1 MNYYFCDNIKVY
13 NLDFL
18 ILIANMYR
26 GLWGHK
32 MQLTLKQQE
41 KAAKEFAKK
50 WENIGDEKQD
60 TQRFWMELLQ
70 NVYGIN
76 NPADFICFEQRVQLG
91 HTSYIDAMI
100 PATHTMIEQKSL
112 GKDLNAPIRQSDGTL
127 LTPAEQA
134 KRYAAALPYSER
146 PRWIV
151 SCNFKE
157 FHVLDMERPND
168 SAEIIEL
175 HKLGTEFYRLNFLVD
190 VKSSHIEREMEIS
203 KGAGEL
209 VARLYDSLLAQYKIN
224 PLLTEE
230 DILHNINKLC
240 VRLVFCLY
248 AEDSG
253 LFGKKSLF
261 HDYLQDFQPHQVRN
275 ALMDLFRILDTE
287 EAHRSPYESETLL
300 EFPYVNGSL
309 FSDPIEIPQ
318 FSEGAVNLILE
329 DACNFDWSE
338 ISPTIFGAIF
348 ESTLNPEKRRQGGM
362 HYTSIENIHKL
373 IDPLFLDE
381 FRNDFKEAMSR
392 KDGKKK
398 IQLLKALQ
406 DKMASKT
413 FLDPAAGSGNF
424 LTEAYLSL
432 RRLENDILRE
442 TITDSSGTGILG
454 FDEEEFSPIKVSI
467 QQFYGIEINDFAVA
481 VAKTAIWI
489 AEAQMF
495 KETESIIHKEMD
507 FLPLHNNANIH
518 EGNSL
523 NMDWEEIIKSNTL
536 SYIMGN
542 PPFVG
547 AKKMNKQQKSEVLAL
562 FNKNSSAKSLDYV
575 AAWYKKAVE
584 YMKGTKIHAA
594 FVSTNSITQG
604 EQVPILW
611 EGLIKE
617 GIVINFAYKSFLW
630 DSEANL
636 KAHVHCIIIG
646 FSYEELKN
654 KLLYSDQSC
663 KPCYHIN
670 AYLAELPDIFVKRRT
685 RPLCNVPELTLGNKT
700 YDDGNLI
707 LSEEEKDEV
716 ITKEP
721 IIKSWIRP
729 FLGAY
734 EFINRKL
741 RYVIWLKDISPV
753 EINKS
758 KIVKE
763 RINNVYNFRKKSSD
777 AGTRKGAEYPS
788 LLLNITQKDIDYSNF
803 IFVPRVSSERRRYI
817 PMGFLPSTVMISDAG
832 YFMPYADLYTF
843 GVLNSNV
850 HMAWMR
856 TVAGRLEMRYRYS
869 NFIVYNN
876 FPWPKLNEKL
886 NKKIEQ
892 TAQAILDARELYPDC
907 SLADLYD
914 AVLMPKELREAHRAN
929 DRAVMKA
936 YGFDISMTEEDCVT
950 ELLKLYSDLC
960 NNN

>member
-1 MNYYFCDNIKVY
+1 
-13 NLDFL
+13 
-18 ILIANMYR
+18 
-26 GLWGHK
+26 

-50 WENIGDEKQD
+50 WEDIGDEKQD

-76 NPADFICFEQRVQLG
+76 NPADIICFEQRVQLG

-175 HKLGTEFYRLNFLVD
+175 HKLGAEFYRLNFLVD

-203 KGAGEL
+203 KGAGDL
-209 VARLYDSLLAQYKIN
+209 VARLYESLLEQYKIN
-224 PLLTEE
+224 PSLTEE
-230 DILHNINKLC
+230 LILHNINKLC

-261 HDYLQDFQPHQVRN
+261 HDYLQDFQPHQIRN

-287 EAHRSPYESETLL
+287 EANRNPYESETLL

-309 FSDPIEIPQ
+309 FSDPVEIPQ
-318 FSEGAVNLILE
+318 FSENAVNLILH

-348 ESTLNPEKRRQGGM
+348 ESTLNPDTRRHGGM

-413 FLDPAAGSGNF
+413 FFDPAAGSGNF
-424 LTEAYLSL
+424 LTESYLSL

-454 FDEEEFSPIKVSI
+454 FDEEEFNPIKISI

-495 KETESIIHKEMD
+495 KETEAIIHKEMD

-523 NMDWEEIIKSNTL
+523 KMDWAEIVNSNTL

-547 AKKMNKQQKSEVLAL
+547 AKMMNKQQKLEMLSL
-562 FNKNSSAKSLDYV
+562 FNKKTSAKSLDYV
-575 AAWYKKAVE
+575 AAWYKKAAE
-584 YMKGTKIHAA
+584 YMKGTKIHSA

-611 EGLIKE
+611 ESLMEEGLI
-617 GIVINFAYKSFLW
+617 INFAYKSFIW

-636 KAHVHCIIIG
+636 KAHVHCVIIG
-646 FSYEELKN
+646 FSYEDIKN
-654 KLLYSDQSC
+654 KLIYSDQSC
-663 KPCYHIN
+663 KICSHIN
-670 AYLAELPDIFVKRRT
+670 AYLAEAPDVFVKRRSK
-685 RPLCNVPELTLGNKT
+685 PLANIPTLILGNMT
-700 YDDGNLI
+700 YEDGNLI
-707 LSEEEKDEV
+707 LTEEEKNEL
-716 ITKEP
+716 IRENP
-721 IIKSWIRP
+721 IVERWIRP
-729 FLGAY
+729 FLGSY
-734 EFINRKL
+734 EFINRKN
-741 RYVIWLKDISPV
+741 RYVLWLQNISPA
-753 EINKS
+753 EINKVKS
-758 KIVKE
+758 VKE
-763 RINNVYNFRKKSSD
+763 RVAKVYDFRRSSKRVS
-777 AGTRKGAEYPS
+777 TQQGASYPS
-788 LLLNITQKDIDYSNF
+788 LLLNITQRNIDYNNF
-803 IFVPRVSSERRRYI
+803 IFIPRVSSERRRYI

-856 TVAGRLEMRYRYS
+856 VVAGRLKSDYRYS

-876 FPWPKLNEKL
+876 FPWPQLNENQK
-886 NKKIEQ
+886 KKIEQ
-892 TAQAILDARELYPDC
+892 TAQAILDARELYSNC

-914 AVLMPKELREAHRAN
+914 TVLMPKELREAHRAN

-950 ELLKLYSDLC
+950 ELLKLYNDYC

>member
-1 MNYYFCDNIKVY
+1 
-13 NLDFL
+13 
-18 ILIANMYR
+18 MYR
-26 GLWGHK
+26 ELWGYK
-32 MQLTLKQQE
+32 MQRTLKQQE

-70 NVYGIN
+70 NVYGVD
-76 NPADFICFEQRVQLG
+76 NPADFIGFEQRVQLG

-168 SAEIIEL
+168 SAEVIEL
-175 HKLGTEFYRLNFLVD
+175 SKLGTEFYRLNFLVD

-209 VARLYDSLLAQYKIN
+209 VARLYDSLLEQYKVN
-224 PLLTEE
+224 PLLTE
-230 DILHNINKLC
+230 DAILHNINKLC

-287 EAHRSPYESETLL
+287 EADRNPYESKTLL

-309 FSDPIEIPQ
+309 FSDPVEIPQ
-318 FSEGAVNLILE
+318 FSEDAINLILE

-348 ESTLNPEKRRQGGM
+348 ESTLNPDTRRHGGM

-381 FRNDFKEAMSR
+381 FRNDFKDAMSR

-413 FLDPAAGSGNF
+413 FFDPAAGSGNF
-424 LTEAYLSL
+424 LTESYLSL

-454 FDEEEFSPIKVSI
+454 FDEEEFNPIKVSI
-467 QQFYGIEINDFAVA
+467 QQFYGIEINDFAVS

-495 KETESIIHKEMD
+495 KETEAIIHKEMD

-518 EGNSL
+518 EGNAL
-523 NMDWEEIIKSNTL
+523 RMNWNDIIAPDCL
-536 SYIMGN
+536 SYIIGN
-542 PPFVG
+542 PPFLG
-547 AKKMNKQQKSEVLAL
+547 FTFMTDEQKLDLQTLFPKK
-562 FNKNSSAKSLDYV
+562 KNLDYV
-575 AAWYKKAVE
+575 CCWYKKAYEYIRDTNVE
-584 YMKGTKIHAA
+584 CA
-594 FVSTNSITQG
+594 FVSTNSIVQG
-604 EQVPILW
+604 ETVARMW
-611 EGLIKE
+611 EDIP
-617 GIVINFAYKSFLW
+617 VHINFAYRTFIWTSESKS
-630 DSEANL
+630 S
-636 KAHVHCIIIG
+636 AHVHCVIIG
-646 FSYEELKN
+646 FSMIKKQE
-654 KLLYSDQSC
+654 KLLFTDGQYQ
-663 KPCYHIN
+663 KVKYIN
-670 AYLAELPDIFVKRRT
+670 KYLMEAPDILIKSINKPLSNSKPMVYGNKPADGGYLIVESDEYSQICKEFPEVVEYI
-685 RPLCNVPELTLGNKT
+685 RPLLGAREYLHNERRYCLWLK
-700 YDDGNLI
+700 GV
-707 LSEEEKDEV
+707 S
-716 ITKEP
+716 P
-721 IIKSWIRP
+721 SIIKNNRFLYNRVCKCKESRSSSKAAGIRKFADTP
-729 FLGAY
+729 HLFAQ
-734 EFINRKL
+734 
-741 RYVIWLKDISPV
+741 
-753 EINKS
+753 
-758 KIVKE
+758 
-763 RINNVYNFRKKSSD
+763 
-777 AGTRKGAEYPS
+777 
-788 LLLNITQKDIDYSNF
+788 ITQPDDSDYL
-803 IFVPRVSSERRRYI
+803 IIPRTSSEKRRYI
-817 PMGFLPSTVMISDAG
+817 PIGFMHSDVKVTDAVQIV
-832 YFMPYADLYTF
+832 PNASLYDF
-843 GVLNSNV
+843 GIITSNV

-856 TVAGRLEMRYRYS
+856 AFAGRLEMRYRYS
-869 NFIVYNN
+869 KDIVYNT
-876 FPWPKLNEKL
+876 FPWPDVTSD
-886 NKKIEQ
+886 KKEIISK
-892 TAQAILDARELYPDC
+892 TAKGILEARSLYPQEI
-907 SLADLYD
+907 LANLYD
-914 AVLMPKELREAHRAN
+914 ETIMPIELRNAHREN
-929 DRAVMKA
+929 NRAVMDA
-936 YGFDISMTEEDCVT
+936 YGFNFKLTEEECVV
-950 ELLKLYSDLC
+950 ELIKRYQALIK
-960 NNN
+960 

>member
-1 MNYYFCDNIKVY
+1 
-13 NLDFL
+13 
-18 ILIANMYR
+18 
-26 GLWGHK
+26 

-70 NVYGIN
+70 NVYGVN
-76 NPADFICFEQRVQLG
+76 NPADFIGFEQRVQLG

-112 GKDLNAPIRQSDGTL
+112 GKDLNAPIRQSDGTF

-168 SAEIIEL
+168 SAEVIEL
-175 HKLGTEFYRLNFLVD
+175 SKLGTEFYRLNFLVD

-209 VARLYDSLLAQYKIN
+209 VARLYDSLLEQYKVN
-224 PLLTEE
+224 PLLTE
-230 DILHNINKLC
+230 DAILHNINKLC

-287 EAHRSPYESETLL
+287 EADRNPYESKTLL

-309 FSDPIEIPQ
+309 FSDPVEIPQ
-318 FSEGAVNLILE
+318 FSEDAINLILE

-348 ESTLNPEKRRQGGM
+348 ESTLNPDTRRHGGM

-413 FLDPAAGSGNF
+413 FFDPAAGSGNF
-424 LTEAYLSL
+424 LTESYLSL

-454 FDEEEFSPIKVSI
+454 FDEEEFNPIKVSI
-467 QQFYGIEINDFAVA
+467 QQFYGIEINDFAVS

-495 KETESIIHKEMD
+495 KETEAIIHKEMD

-518 EGNSL
+518 EGNAL
-523 NMDWEEIIKSNTL
+523 RMNWNDIIAPDCL
-536 SYIMGN
+536 SYIIGN
-542 PPFVG
+542 PPFLG
-547 AKKMNKQQKSEVLAL
+547 FTFMTDEQKLDLQTLFPKK
-562 FNKNSSAKSLDYV
+562 KNLDYV
-575 AAWYKKAVE
+575 CCWYKKAYEYIRDTNVE
-584 YMKGTKIHAA
+584 CA
-594 FVSTNSITQG
+594 FVSTNSIVQG
-604 EQVPILW
+604 ETVARMW
-611 EGLIKE
+611 EDIP
-617 GIVINFAYKSFLW
+617 VHINFAYRTFIWTSESKS
-630 DSEANL
+630 S
-636 KAHVHCIIIG
+636 AHVHCVIIG
-646 FSYEELKN
+646 FSMIEKQE
-654 KLLYSDQSC
+654 KLLFTDGQYQ
-663 KPCYHIN
+663 KVKYIN
-670 AYLAELPDIFVKRRT
+670 KYLMEAPDILIKSINKPLSNSKPMVYGNKPADGGYLIVESDEYSQICKEFPEVVEYI
-685 RPLCNVPELTLGNKT
+685 RPLLGAREYLHNERRYCLWLK
-700 YDDGNLI
+700 GV
-707 LSEEEKDEV
+707 S
-716 ITKEP
+716 P
-721 IIKSWIRP
+721 SIIKNNRFLYNRVCKCKESRSSSKAAGIRKFADTP
-729 FLGAY
+729 HLFAQ
-734 EFINRKL
+734 
-741 RYVIWLKDISPV
+741 
-753 EINKS
+753 
-758 KIVKE
+758 
-763 RINNVYNFRKKSSD
+763 
-777 AGTRKGAEYPS
+777 
-788 LLLNITQKDIDYSNF
+788 ITQPDDSDYL
-803 IFVPRVSSERRRYI
+803 IIPRTSSEKRRYI
-817 PMGFLPSTVMISDAG
+817 PIGFMHSDVKVTDAVQIV
-832 YFMPYADLYTF
+832 PNASLYDF
-843 GVLNSNV
+843 GIITSNV

-856 TVAGRLEMRYRYS
+856 AFAGRLEMRYRYS
-869 NFIVYNN
+869 KDIVYNT
-876 FPWPKLNEKL
+876 FPWPDVTSD
-886 NKKIEQ
+886 KKEIISK
-892 TAQAILDARELYPDC
+892 TAKGILEARSLYPQET
-907 SLADLYD
+907 LANLYD
-914 AVLMPKELREAHRAN
+914 ETIMPIELRNAHREN
-929 DRAVMKA
+929 NRAVMDA
-936 YGFDISMTEEDCVT
+936 YGFNFKLTEEECVV
-950 ELLKLYSDLC
+950 ELIKRYQALIK
-960 NNN
+960 

>member
-1 MNYYFCDNIKVY
+1 ME
-13 NLDFL
+13 
-18 ILIANMYR
+18 
-26 GLWGHK
+26 
-32 MQLTLKQQE
+32 LTQKQQE

-70 NVYGIN
+70 NVYGIE
-76 NPADFICFEQRVQLG
+76 NPADFIAFEQRVQLG

-112 GKDLNAPIRQSDGTL
+112 AKDFNSAIRQSDGSV

-175 HKLGTEFYRLNFLVD
+175 KKLGSDFYRLNFLVD

-224 PLLTEE
+224 ALLTEE
-230 DILHNINKLC
+230 EILHNINKLC

-253 LFGKKSLF
+253 LFGKKNLF

-287 EAHRSPYESETLL
+287 ESNRSPYETEKLL

-309 FSDPIEIPQ
+309 FGESVEIPQ
-318 FSEGAVNLILE
+318 FSEDTVNLILE

-348 ESTLNPEKRRQGGM
+348 ESTLNPDTRRHGGM

-381 FRNDFKEAMSR
+381 FRNEFKEAMSR

-398 IQLLKALQ
+398 IQQLKELQ

-413 FLDPAAGSGNF
+413 FFDPAAGSGNF
-424 LTEAYLSL
+424 LTESYLSL

-442 TITDSSGTGILG
+442 TITDSSGTGVLG
-454 FDEEEFSPIKVSI
+454 FEEEEFNPIKVSI
-467 QQFYGIEINDFAVA
+467 QQFYGIEINDFAVS

-495 KETESIIHKEMD
+495 KETEVIIHKEMD
-507 FLPLHNNANIH
+507 FLPLKSYSNIF
-518 EGNSL
+518 EGNAAEI
-523 NMDWEEIIKSNTL
+523 DWESIVRKENV
-536 SYIMGN
+536 SYIFGN

-547 AKKMNKQQKSEVLAL
+547 TNYMQDAQRQDMDKVFAGTKKRSK
-562 FNKNSSAKSLDYV
+562 LDYV
-575 AAWYKKAVE
+575 SIWYKLASQFILDTNIKC
-584 YMKGTKIHAA
+584 A

-604 EQVPILW
+604 EQVPLLW
-611 EGLIKE
+611 EDILHSCEI
-617 GIVINFAYKSFLW
+617 IFAYKTFVWS
-630 DSEANL
+630 SETKNQA
-636 KAHVHCIIIG
+636 KVHCVIIG
-646 FSYEELKN
+646 FACKGRYKDQKYLYNDNLQIACKN
-654 KLLYSDQSC
+654 
-663 KPCYHIN
+663 IN
-670 AYLAELPDIFVKRRT
+670 AYLIDAPNVFISSRT
-685 RPLCNVPELTLGNKT
+685 KTLNISLKMMKGSQPT
-700 YDDGNLI
+700 DGGNLLLDEKEKNALVTSYPI
-707 LSEEEKDEV
+707 LEDY
-716 ITKEP
+716 
-721 IIKSWIRP
+721 IRP
-729 FLGAY
+729 CIGAA
-734 EFINRKL
+734 EFINNRM
-741 RYVIWLKDISPV
+741 RYCLWLKDVEPKLYRNIRPV
-753 EINKS
+753 VERLEKVRELRLSSSS
-758 KIVKE
+758 K
-763 RINNVYNFRKKSSD
+763 F
-777 AGTRKGAEYPS
+777 TREKAVVPYLFTNIRQPQSNYLVVPS
-788 LLLNITQKDIDYSNF
+788 
-803 IFVPRVSSERRRYI
+803 VSSERRRYVPI
-817 PMGFLPSTVMISDAG
+817 GYLDAKTI
-832 YFMPYADLYTF
+832 ATNL
-843 GVLNSNV
+843 VLIVPNAEKYHFAILTSNV

-856 TVAGRLEMRYRYS
+856 AFCGRLKSDYRYS
-869 NFIVYNN
+869 AEIVFNT
-876 FPWPKLNEKL
+876 FPWPELTVQVKSVLEKTGE
-886 NKKIEQ
+886 KILQIREQ
-892 TAQAILDARELYPDC
+892 YPES

-914 AVLMPKELREAHRAN
+914 ELLMPIDLRSAHREN
-929 DRAVMKA
+929 NKAVMSA
-936 YGFDISMTEEDCVT
+936 YGFSTKMTEEECVV
-950 ELLKLYSDLC
+950 ELMKLYEEKLREGNLTHDK
-960 NNN
+960 

>member
-1 MNYYFCDNIKVY
+1 ME
-13 NLDFL
+13 
-18 ILIANMYR
+18 
-26 GLWGHK
+26 
-32 MQLTLKQQE
+32 LTLKQQE

-209 VARLYDSLLAQYKIN
+209 VARLYDSLLEQYKIN

-287 EAHRSPYESETLL
+287 EAHRSPYEIETLL
-300 EFPYVNGSL
+300 EFPFVNGSL

-398 IQLLKALQ
+398 IQLLKVLQ

-454 FDEEEFSPIKVSI
+454 FDEEEFNPIKVSI

-495 KETESIIHKEMD
+495 KETEAIIHKEMD

-547 AKKMNKQQKSEVLAL
+547 AKMMNKQQKAEVLSL

-575 AAWYKKAVE
+575 AAWYKKSAE
-584 YMKGTKIHAA
+584 YMKETNIHSA

-611 EGLIKE
+611 EVLMQE
-617 GIVINFAYKSFLW
+617 GIIINFAYKSFIW

-636 KAHVHCIIIG
+636 KAHVHCVIVG

-663 KPCYHIN
+663 KPCAHIN
-670 AYLAELPDIFVKRRT
+670 AYLAEIPDIFVKRRT
-685 RPLCNVPELTLGNKT
+685 KPLCNVPELILGNKT

-707 LSEEEKDEV
+707 LSEEEKDE
-716 ITKEP
+716 IIAKEP
-721 IIKSWIRP
+721 ITKSWIRP

-734 EFINRKL
+734 EFINRKS
-741 RYVIWLKDISPV
+741 RYVIWLKDISPA
-753 EINKS
+753 EINQS

-763 RINNVYNFRKKSSD
+763 RISNVYNFRIKSTD

-788 LLLNITQKDIDYSNF
+788 LLLNITQKNIDYDNF
-803 IFVPRVSSERRRYI
+803 IFIPRVSSERRRYI
-817 PMGFLPSTVMISDAG
+817 PMGFLSSTVMISDAG

-856 TVAGRLEMRYRYS
+856 VVAGRLKSDYRYS

-876 FPWPKLNEKL
+876 FPWPQLNENQK
-886 NKKIEQ
+886 KKIEE
-892 TAQAILDARELYPDC
+892 TAQGILDARELYLDC

>member
-1 MNYYFCDNIKVY
+1 ME
-13 NLDFL
+13 
-18 ILIANMYR
+18 
-26 GLWGHK
+26 
-32 MQLTLKQQE
+32 LTLKQQE

-175 HKLGTEFYRLNFLVD
+175 YKLGTEFYRLNFLVD

-209 VARLYDSLLAQYKIN
+209 VARLYDSLLEQYKIN

-309 FSDPIEIPQ
+309 FSDPVEIPQ
-318 FSEGAVNLILE
+318 FSENAVNLILE

-381 FRNDFKEAMSR
+381 LRNDFKEAMSR

-406 DKMASKT
+406 DKMASLT

-424 LTEAYLSL
+424 LTESYLSL

-454 FDEEEFSPIKVSI
+454 FDEDEFNPIKVSI

-495 KETESIIHKEMD
+495 KETEAIIHKEMD

-518 EGNSL
+518 EGNALHLEWS
-523 NMDWEEIIKSNTL
+523 DIISPDSL
-536 SYIMGN
+536 SYIIGN
-542 PPFVG
+542 PPFLG
-547 AKKMNKQQKSEVLAL
+547 FTYMSDEQKLDLQAL
-562 FNKNSSAKSLDYV
+562 FPKKKNLDYV
-575 AAWYKKAVE
+575 CCWYKKAYE
-584 YMKGTKIHAA
+584 YIKGTNIECA
-594 FVSTNSITQG
+594 FVSTNSIVQG
-604 EQVPILW
+604 ETVTRMW
-611 EGLIKE
+611 EDIP
-617 GIVINFAYKSFLW
+617 VHINFAYRTFIWTSESKS
-630 DSEANL
+630 S
-636 KAHVHCIIIG
+636 AHVHCVIIG
-646 FSYEELKN
+646 FSMIEKQE
-654 KLLYSDQSC
+654 KLLFTDGQYQ
-663 KPCYHIN
+663 KVKYIN
-670 AYLAELPDIFVKRRT
+670 KYLMEAPDILIKSINKPLSNSKPMVYGNKPADGGYLIVESDEYSQICKEFPEVVEYI
-685 RPLCNVPELTLGNKT
+685 RPLLGAREYLHNERRYCLWLK
-700 YDDGNLI
+700 GV
-707 LSEEEKDEV
+707 S
-716 ITKEP
+716 P
-721 IIKSWIRP
+721 SIIKNNRFLYNRVCKCKESRSSSKAAGIRKFADTP
-729 FLGAY
+729 HLFAQ
-734 EFINRKL
+734 
-741 RYVIWLKDISPV
+741 
-753 EINKS
+753 
-758 KIVKE
+758 
-763 RINNVYNFRKKSSD
+763 
-777 AGTRKGAEYPS
+777 
-788 LLLNITQKDIDYSNF
+788 ITQPDDSDYL
-803 IFVPRVSSERRRYI
+803 IIPRTSSEKRRYI
-817 PMGFLPSTVMISDAG
+817 PIGFMHSDVKVTDAVQIV
-832 YFMPYADLYTF
+832 PNASLYDF
-843 GVLNSNV
+843 GIITSNV

-856 TVAGRLEMRYRYS
+856 AFAGRLEMRYRYS
-869 NFIVYNN
+869 KDIVYNT
-876 FPWPKLNEKL
+876 FPWPDVTSD
-886 NKKIEQ
+886 KKEIISK
-892 TAQAILDARELYPDC
+892 TAKGILEARSLYPQET
-907 SLADLYD
+907 LANLYD
-914 AVLMPKELREAHRAN
+914 ETIMPIELRNAHREN
-929 DRAVMKA
+929 NRAVMDA
-936 YGFDISMTEEDCVT
+936 YGFNFKLTEEECVV
-950 ELLKLYSDLC
+950 ELIKRYQALIK
-960 NNN
+960 

>member
-1 MNYYFCDNIKVY
+1 MD
-13 NLDFL
+13 
-18 ILIANMYR
+18 
-26 GLWGHK
+26 
-32 MQLTLKQQE
+32 LTVKQQE

-70 NVYGIN
+70 NVYGVD
-76 NPADFICFEQRVQLG
+76 NPADFIGFEQRVQLG
-91 HTSYIDAMI
+91 HISYIDAMI

-112 GKDLNAPIRQSDGTL
+112 EKDLNAPIRQSDGTF

-175 HKLGTEFYRLNFLVD
+175 SKLGTEFYRLNFLVD

-209 VARLYDSLLAQYKIN
+209 VARLYDSLLEQYKVN

-230 DILHNINKLC
+230 AILHNINKLC

-287 EAHRSPYESETLL
+287 ESNRNPYESETLL
-300 EFPYVNGSL
+300 KFPYVNGSL
-309 FSDPIEIPQ
+309 FSDPVEIPQ
-318 FSEGAVNLILE
+318 FSENAVNLILE

-381 FRNDFKEAMSR
+381 LRNDFKEAMSR

-406 DKMASKT
+406 DKMASLT

-424 LTEAYLSL
+424 LTESYLSL

-454 FDEEEFSPIKVSI
+454 FDEEEFNPIKVSI
-467 QQFYGIEINDFAVA
+467 QQFYGIEINDFAVS

-495 KETESIIHKEMD
+495 KETEAIIHKEMD

-518 EGNSL
+518 EGNALRVDWRTIVSPTESL
-523 NMDWEEIIKSNTL
+523 YII
-536 SYIMGN
+536 GN
-542 PPFVG
+542 PPFSGSRV
-547 AKKMNKQQKSEVLAL
+547 QSDDVSSQKSDLEYVFGKIKGLG
-562 FNKNSSAKSLDYV
+562 NLDYV
-575 AAWYKKAVE
+575 TAWYKKAAELIENTSAKV
-584 YMKGTKIHAA
+584 ALL
-594 FVSTNSITQG
+594 STNSITQG
-604 EQVPILW
+604 EQPPILW
-611 EGLIKE
+611 SSLNQHNIK
-617 GIVINFAYKSFLW
+617 IDFAYRTFKWS
-630 DSEANL
+630 SESTNGA
-636 KAHVHCIIIG
+636 AVHCVIIG
-646 FSYEELKN
+646 FSSVGCKGKKYLFSNGIVKEVTN
-654 KLLYSDQSC
+654 INPYLL
-663 KPCYHIN
+663 
-670 AYLAELPDIFVKRRT
+670 ELPNFLISSRSEPICD
-685 RPLCNVPELTLGNKT
+685 VPEILLGNMPNDNKGKLSKFS
-700 YDDGNLI
+700 DD
-707 LSEEEKDEV
+707 EKSNIV
-716 ITKEP
+716 RQYP
-721 IIKSWIRP
+721 IAEKMFKK
-729 FLGAY
+729 FLGAD
-734 EFINRKL
+734 EFINNRSRWCAWLVDIPINEIKLVKPIYDAVKAVKQARATSRRSATRKL
-741 RYVIWLKDISPV
+741 ADTPMLFG
-753 EINKS
+753 EI
-758 KIVKE
+758 
-763 RINNVYNFRKKSSD
+763 RQPDSS
-777 AGTRKGAEYPS
+777 Y
-788 LLLNITQKDIDYSNF
+788 LLI
-803 IFVPRVSSERRRYI
+803 PRHSSENRRYI
-817 PMGFLPSTVMISDAG
+817 PIGIVDQSIIAG
-832 YFMPYADLYTF
+832 DSNLIMPNATLFHF
-843 GVLNSNV
+843 GILQSNV

-856 TVAGRLEMRYRYS
+856 AFAGRLEMRYRYS
-869 NFIVYNN
+869 ANIIYNN
-876 FPWPKLNEKL
+876 FPWPNVTD
-886 NKKIEQ
+886 EQ
-892 TAQAILDARELYPDC
+892 VKRISSAANQVLLARNNHKEAT
-907 SLADLYD
+907 LADLYD
-914 AVLMPKELREAHRAN
+914 DNIMPKDLLIAHRN
-929 DRAVMKA
+929 LNKLVMNA
-936 YGFDISMTEEDCVT
+936 YGFSNNIQEEDCVA
-950 ELLKLYSDLC
+950 ELIKFYSEIISDQ
-960 NNN
+960 

>member
-1 MNYYFCDNIKVY
+1 
-13 NLDFL
+13 
-18 ILIANMYR
+18 MYR
-26 GLWGHK
+26 ELWGYK
-32 MQLTLKQQE
+32 MQRTLKQQE

-70 NVYGIN
+70 NVYGVD
-76 NPADFICFEQRVQLG
+76 NPADFIGFEQRVQLG

-168 SAEIIEL
+168 SAEVIEL
-175 HKLGTEFYRLNFLVD
+175 SKLGTEFYRLNFLVD

-209 VARLYDSLLAQYKIN
+209 VARLYDSLLEQYKVN
-224 PLLTEE
+224 PLLTE
-230 DILHNINKLC
+230 DAILHNINKLC

-287 EAHRSPYESETLL
+287 EADRNPYESKTLL

-309 FSDPIEIPQ
+309 FSDPVEIPQ
-318 FSEGAVNLILE
+318 FSEDAINLILE

-348 ESTLNPEKRRQGGM
+348 ESTLNPDTRRHGGM

-381 FRNDFKEAMSR
+381 FRNDFKDAMSR

-413 FLDPAAGSGNF
+413 FFDPAAGSGNF
-424 LTEAYLSL
+424 LTESYLSL

-454 FDEEEFSPIKVSI
+454 FDEEEFNPIKVSI
-467 QQFYGIEINDFAVA
+467 QQFYGIEINDFAVS

-495 KETESIIHKEMD
+495 KETEAIIHKEMD

-518 EGNSL
+518 EGNAL
-523 NMDWEEIIKSNTL
+523 RMNWNDIIAPDCL
-536 SYIMGN
+536 SYIIGN
-542 PPFVG
+542 PPFLG
-547 AKKMNKQQKSEVLAL
+547 FTFMTDEQKLDLQTLFPKK
-562 FNKNSSAKSLDYV
+562 KNLDYV
-575 AAWYKKAVE
+575 CCWYKKAYEYIRDTNVE
-584 YMKGTKIHAA
+584 CA
-594 FVSTNSITQG
+594 FVSTNSIVQG
-604 EQVPILW
+604 ETVARMW
-611 EGLIKE
+611 EDIP
-617 GIVINFAYKSFLW
+617 VHINFAYRTFIWTSESKS
-630 DSEANL
+630 S
-636 KAHVHCIIIG
+636 AHVHCVIIG
-646 FSYEELKN
+646 FSMIEKQE
-654 KLLYSDQSC
+654 KLLFTDGQYQ
-663 KPCYHIN
+663 KVKYIN
-670 AYLAELPDIFVKRRT
+670 KYLMEAPDILIKSINKPLSNSKPMVYGNKPADGGYLIVESDEYSQICKEFPEVVEYI
-685 RPLCNVPELTLGNKT
+685 RPLLGAREYLHNERRYCLWLK
-700 YDDGNLI
+700 GV
-707 LSEEEKDEV
+707 S
-716 ITKEP
+716 P
-721 IIKSWIRP
+721 SIIKNNRFLYNRVCKCKESRSSSKAAGIRKFADTP
-729 FLGAY
+729 HLFAQ
-734 EFINRKL
+734 
-741 RYVIWLKDISPV
+741 
-753 EINKS
+753 
-758 KIVKE
+758 
-763 RINNVYNFRKKSSD
+763 
-777 AGTRKGAEYPS
+777 
-788 LLLNITQKDIDYSNF
+788 ITQPDDSDYL
-803 IFVPRVSSERRRYI
+803 IIPRTSSEKRRYI
-817 PMGFLPSTVMISDAG
+817 PIGFMHSDVKVTDAVQIV
-832 YFMPYADLYTF
+832 PNASLYDF
-843 GVLNSNV
+843 GIITSNV

-856 TVAGRLEMRYRYS
+856 AFAGRLEMRYRYS
-869 NFIVYNN
+869 KDIVYNT
-876 FPWPKLNEKL
+876 FPWPDVTSD
-886 NKKIEQ
+886 KKEIISK
-892 TAQAILDARELYPDC
+892 TAKGILEARSLYPQET
-907 SLADLYD
+907 LANLYD
-914 AVLMPKELREAHRAN
+914 ETIMPIELRNAHREN
-929 DRAVMKA
+929 NRAVMDA
-936 YGFDISMTEEDCVT
+936 YGFNFKLTEEECVV
-950 ELLKLYSDLC
+950 ELIKRYQALIK
-960 NNN
+960 

>member
-1 MNYYFCDNIKVY
+1 ME
-13 NLDFL
+13 
-18 ILIANMYR
+18 
-26 GLWGHK
+26 
-32 MQLTLKQQE
+32 LTLKQQE

-175 HKLGTEFYRLNFLVD
+175 SKLGTEFYRLNFLVD

-209 VARLYDSLLAQYKIN
+209 VARLYDSLLAQYKVN

-230 DILHNINKLC
+230 AILHNINKLC

-287 EAHRSPYESETLL
+287 EANRNPYESETLL
-300 EFPYVNGSL
+300 AFPYVNGSL
-309 FSDPIEIPQ
+309 FSDTVEIPQ
-318 FSEGAVNLILE
+318 FSEDAVDLILQ

-413 FLDPAAGSGNF
+413 FFDPAAGSGNF
-424 LTEAYLSL
+424 LTESYLSL

-454 FDEEEFSPIKVSI
+454 FDEEEFNPIKVSI
-467 QQFYGIEINDFAVA
+467 QQFYGIEINDFAVS

-495 KETESIIHKEMD
+495 KETEAIIHKEMD
-507 FLPLHNNANIH
+507 FLPLHTNANIH

-523 NMDWEEIIKSNTL
+523 NMDWAEIVDSNTL

-542 PPFVG
+542 PPFIG
-547 AKKMNKQQKSEVLAL
+547 AKMMNKQQKSEMLLL

-575 AAWYKKAVE
+575 AAWYKKAAE
-584 YMKGTKIHAA
+584 YMKGTKIHTA

-611 EGLIKE
+611 ESLIKE
-617 GIVINFAYKSFLW
+617 GIVINFAYKSFIW
-630 DSEANL
+630 DSEANI
-636 KAHVHCIIIG
+636 KAHVHCVIIG
-646 FSYEELKN
+646 FSYENKKN
-654 KLLYSDQSC
+654 KLIFSNHSC
-663 KPCYHIN
+663 KSCGHIN
-670 AYLAELPDIFVKRRT
+670 AYLSEAPDVFVKRRSK
-685 RPLCNVPELTLGNKT
+685 PLANIPTLILGNMT
-700 YDDGNLI
+700 YEDGNLI
-707 LSEEEKDEV
+707 LSEEEKNEL
-716 ITKEP
+716 IQQNP
-721 IIKSWIRP
+721 IVKDWIRP

-734 EFINRKL
+734 EFINRKN
-741 RYVIWLKDISPV
+741 RYVLWLQNISPK
-753 EINKS
+753 EINKVKS
-758 KIVKE
+758 VKE
-763 RINNVYNFRKKSSD
+763 RVEKVYEFRKSSNRVS
-777 AGTRKGAEYPS
+777 TQQGASYPS
-788 LLLNITQKDIDYSNF
+788 LLLNITQRDIGYNNF
-803 IFVPRVSSERRRYI
+803 IFIPRVSSERRRYI
-817 PMGFLPSTVMISDAG
+817 PMGFLPSTVMISDAA
-832 YFMPYADLYTF
+832 YFLPYANLYIF
-843 GVLNSNV
+843 GILNSNV

-856 TVAGRLEMRYRYS
+856 AVAGRLEMRYRYS

-876 FPWPKLNEKL
+876 FPWPKLNESHK
-886 NKKIEQ
+886 KKIEQ

-929 DRAVMKA
+929 DRAVMNA

-950 ELLKLYSDLC
+950 ELLKLYSDLS
-960 NNN
+960 NND

>member
-1 MNYYFCDNIKVY
+1 
-13 NLDFL
+13 
-18 ILIANMYR
+18 
-26 GLWGHK
+26 

-50 WENIGDEKQD
+50 WEHIGDEKQD

-168 SAEIIEL
+168 SAEVIEL
-175 HKLGTEFYRLNFLVD
+175 SKLGTEFYRLNFLVD

-209 VARLYDSLLAQYKIN
+209 VARLYDSLLEQYKVN
-224 PLLTEE
+224 PLLTE
-230 DILHNINKLC
+230 DAILHNINKLC

-287 EAHRSPYESETLL
+287 EANRNPYESETLL

-309 FSDPIEIPQ
+309 FSDPVEIPQ
-318 FSEGAVNLILE
+318 FSEDAVNLILE

-398 IQLLKALQ
+398 LQLLKALQ

-454 FDEEEFSPIKVSI
+454 FDGDEFNPIKVSI

-495 KETESIIHKEMD
+495 KETEAIIHKEMD

-523 NMDWEEIIKSNTL
+523 IMDWAEIVNSNTL

-547 AKKMNKQQKSEVLAL
+547 AKMMNKQQKSEMVAL

-575 AAWYKKAVE
+575 AAWYKKAAE

-611 EGLIKE
+611 EGLIKD
-617 GIVINFAYKSFLW
+617 GIVINFAYKSFIW

-636 KAHVHCIIIG
+636 KAHVHCVIVG

-663 KPCYHIN
+663 KPCVHIN

-685 RPLCNVPELTLGNKT
+685 KPLCNVPELILGNKT

-707 LSEEEKDEV
+707 LSEEEKDE
-716 ITKEP
+716 IIAKEP
-721 IIKSWIRP
+721 ITKSWIRP

-734 EFINRKL
+734 EFINRKS
-741 RYVIWLKDISPV
+741 RYVIWLKDISPA
-753 EINKS
+753 EINQS

-763 RINNVYNFRKKSSD
+763 RISNVYNFRRKSTD

-788 LLLNITQKDIDYSNF
+788 LLLNITQKDIDYNNF
-803 IFVPRVSSERRRYI
+803 IFVPRVSSERRRYV

-876 FPWPKLNEKL
+876 FPWPQLNENQK
-886 NKKIEQ
+886 KKIEQ
-892 TAQAILDARELYPDC
+892 TAQMILDARELYPDC

-914 AVLMPKELREAHRAN
+914 TVLMPKELREAHRAN

-950 ELLKLYSDLC
+950 ELLKLYSDFS

>member
-1 MNYYFCDNIKVY
+1 
-13 NLDFL
+13 
-18 ILIANMYR
+18 MYR

-41 KAAKEFAKK
+41 KAAKEFAQK
-50 WENIGDEKQD
+50 WENVGDEKQD

-70 NVYGIN
+70 NVYGVN
-76 NPADFICFEQRVQLG
+76 NPADFIGFEQRVQLG

-175 HKLGTEFYRLNFLVD
+175 SKLGTEFYRLNFLVD

-209 VARLYDSLLAQYKIN
+209 VARLYDSLLAQYKVN

-230 DILHNINKLC
+230 AILHNINKLC

-261 HDYLQDFQPHQVRN
+261 HDYLQDFQPRQVRN

-309 FSDPIEIPQ
+309 FSDPVEIPQ
-318 FSEGAVNLILE
+318 FSENAVNLILE

-373 IDPLFLDE
+373 IDPLFLNG
-381 FRNDFKEAMSR
+381 FKNDFKEAMSK

-406 DKMASKT
+406 DRMATKT

-424 LTEAYLSL
+424 LTESYLSL

-442 TITDSSGTGILG
+442 TITDSSGTGVLG
-454 FDEEEFSPIKVSI
+454 FDEEEFNPIKVSI

-495 KETESIIHKEMD
+495 KETEAIIHKEMD

-547 AKKMNKQQKSEVLAL
+547 AKMMNKQQKAEVLSL
-562 FNKNSSAKSLDYV
+562 FNKNASAKSLDYV
-575 AAWYKKAVE
+575 AAWYKKSAE
-584 YMKGTKIHAA
+584 YMKETNIHSA

-611 EGLIKE
+611 EALMQE
-617 GIVINFAYKSFLW
+617 GIIINFAYKSFIW

-636 KAHVHCIIIG
+636 KAHVHCVIVG

-663 KPCYHIN
+663 KPCAHIN
-670 AYLAELPDIFVKRRT
+670 AYLAEIPDIFVKRRT
-685 RPLCNVPELTLGNKT
+685 KPLCNVPELILGNKT

-707 LSEEEKDEV
+707 LSEEEKDE
-716 ITKEP
+716 IIAKEP
-721 IIKSWIRP
+721 ITKSWIRP

-734 EFINRKL
+734 EFINRKS
-741 RYVIWLKDISPV
+741 RYVIWLKDISPA
-753 EINKS
+753 EINQS

-763 RINNVYNFRKKSSD
+763 RISNVYNFRRKSTD

-788 LLLNITQKDIDYSNF
+788 LLLNITQKDIDYDNF
-803 IFVPRVSSERRRYI
+803 IFIPRVSSERRRYI
-817 PMGFLPSTVMISDAG
+817 PMGFLSSTVMISDAG

-856 TVAGRLEMRYRYS
+856 VVAGRLKSDYRYS

-876 FPWPKLNEKL
+876 FPWPQLNENQK
-886 NKKIEQ
+886 KKIEE
-892 TAQAILDARELYPDC
+892 TAQGILDARELYPDC
-907 SLADLYD
+907 SLAELYD

-929 DRAVMKA
+929 DRTVMKA

-950 ELLKLYSDLC
+950 ELLKLYSDFS

>member
-1 MNYYFCDNIKVY
+1 ME
-13 NLDFL
+13 
-18 ILIANMYR
+18 
-26 GLWGHK
+26 
-32 MQLTLKQQE
+32 LTLKQQE

-175 HKLGTEFYRLNFLVD
+175 SKLGTEFYRLNFLVD
-190 VKSSHIEREMEIS
+190 IKSSHIEREMEIS

-209 VARLYDSLLAQYKIN
+209 VARLYDSLLAQYKVN

-230 DILHNINKLC
+230 AILHNINKLC

-287 EAHRSPYESETLL
+287 EANRNPYESETLL
-300 EFPYVNGSL
+300 AFPYVNGSL
-309 FSDPIEIPQ
+309 FSDPVEIPQ
-318 FSEGAVNLILE
+318 FSDDAVDLILQ

-348 ESTLNPEKRRQGGM
+348 ESTLNPDTRRYGGM

-413 FLDPAAGSGNF
+413 FFDPAAGSGNF
-424 LTEAYLSL
+424 LTESYLSL

-454 FDEEEFSPIKVSI
+454 FNEEEFNPIKVSI
-467 QQFYGIEINDFAVA
+467 QQFYGIEINDFAVS

-489 AEAQMF
+489 AESQMF
-495 KETESIIHKEMD
+495 KETEAIIHKEMD

-518 EGNSL
+518 EGNALRLDWDAIISSDSL
-523 NMDWEEIIKSNTL
+523 NYII
-536 SYIMGN
+536 GN
-542 PPFVG
+542 PPFLG
-547 AKKMNKQQKSEVLAL
+547 FTFMSDEQKLDLQTLFPKK
-562 FNKNSSAKSLDYV
+562 KNLDYV
-575 AAWYKKAVE
+575 CCWYKKAYE
-584 YMKGTKIHAA
+584 YIKNTNIECA
-594 FVSTNSITQG
+594 FVSTNSIVQG
-604 EQVPILW
+604 ETVARMW
-611 EGLIKE
+611 EDIP
-617 GIVINFAYKSFLW
+617 VHINFAYRTFIWTSESKS
-630 DSEANL
+630 S
-636 KAHVHCIIIG
+636 AHVHCVIIG
-646 FSYEELKN
+646 FSMIEKQE
-654 KLLYSDQSC
+654 KLLFTDGQYQ
-663 KPCYHIN
+663 KVKYIN
-670 AYLAELPDIFVKRRT
+670 KYLMEAPDILIKSINK
-685 RPLCNVPELTLGNKT
+685 PLSNSKPMVYGNKPV
-700 YDDGNLI
+700 DGGNLI
-707 LSEEEKDEV
+707 IEVDEYNR
-716 ITKEP
+716 ICRENP
-721 IIKSWIRP
+721 EILDYIYP
-729 FLGAY
+729 LLGAKEY
-734 EFINRKL
+734 LHNEK
-741 RYVIWLKDISPV
+741 RYCLWLKDVPPSTIK
-753 EINKS
+753 ENNFLY
-758 KIVKE
+758 E
-763 RINNVYNFRKKSSD
+763 RIRKCRDVRLSSK
-777 AGTRKGAEYPS
+777 AAAIRKFADTPT
-788 LLLNITQKDIDYSNF
+788 LFAQITQPDNSDYL
-803 IFVPRVSSERRRYI
+803 IVPCTSSEKRRYI
-817 PMGFLPSTVMISDAG
+817 PIGFMNSNIKVTNAVQIVPNAT
-832 YFMPYADLYTF
+832 LYDF
-843 GVLNSNV
+843 GILTSNV

-856 TVAGRLEMRYRYS
+856 AFAGRLEMRYRYS
-869 NFIVYNN
+869 KDIVYNT
-876 FPWPKLNEKL
+876 FPWPDVTSD
-886 NKKIEQ
+886 KKEIISK
-892 TAQAILDARELYPDC
+892 TAKGILEARSLYPQET
-907 SLADLYD
+907 LANLYD
-914 AVLMPKELREAHRAN
+914 ETTMPIELRNAHRKN
-929 DRAVMKA
+929 NRAVMDA
-936 YGFDISMTEEDCVT
+936 YGFNFKMTEEECVV
-950 ELLKLYSDLC
+950 ELIKQYQDLIK
-960 NNN
+960 NKTV

>member
-1 MNYYFCDNIKVY
+1 
-13 NLDFL
+13 
-18 ILIANMYR
+18 MYR
-26 GLWGHK
+26 GPWGHK

-70 NVYGIN
+70 NVYGVN
-76 NPADFICFEQRVQLG
+76 NPADFIGFEQRVQLG

-175 HKLGTEFYRLNFLVD
+175 SKLGTEFYRLNFLVD

-209 VARLYDSLLAQYKIN
+209 VARLYDSLLEQYKIN

-261 HDYLQDFQPHQVRN
+261 HDYLQDFQSHQVRN

-287 EAHRSPYESETLL
+287 EAHRSPYESKTLL

-309 FSDPIEIPQ
+309 FSDPVEIPQ
-318 FSEGAVNLILE
+318 FSENAVNLILE

-381 FRNDFKEAMSR
+381 LRNDFKEAMSR

-406 DKMASKT
+406 DKMASLT

-424 LTEAYLSL
+424 LTESYLSL

-454 FDEEEFSPIKVSI
+454 FDEDEFNPIKVSI

-495 KETESIIHKEMD
+495 KETEAIIHKEMD

-518 EGNSL
+518 EGNALQL
-523 NMDWEEIIKSNTL
+523 NWEKIISPFQL
-536 SYIMGN
+536 SYIIGN
-542 PPFVG
+542 PPFAG
-547 AKKMNKQQKSEVLAL
+547 SKYSSSDQKKDMDLVFKPYSK
-562 FNKNSSAKSLDYV
+562 KYRKLDYV
-575 AAWYKKAVE
+575 TSWYVKASEFIKKNN
-584 YMKGTKIHAA
+584 MLKCA
-594 FVSTNSITQG
+594 FVSTNSISQG
-604 EQVPILW
+604 EQVGIFW
-611 EGLIKE
+611 EVLNRFYVDIG
-617 GIVINFAYKSFLW
+617 FAYRSFKW
-630 DSEANL
+630 DSESIDSA
-636 KAHVHCIIIG
+636 AVHCVILSIKSKQINDKKYI
-646 FSYEELKN
+646 FSNGGQLIVDNINGY
-654 KLLYSDQSC
+654 LLNAPSVEILARRNSIC
-663 KPCYHIN
+663 KGAPKITKGSQ
-670 AYLAELPDIFVKRRT
+670 PT
-685 RPLCNVPELTLGNKT
+685 
-700 YDDGNLI
+700 DGGHLI
-707 LSEEEKDEV
+707 LSSGEATILKDKYPKL
-716 ITKEP
+716 IPYIRRYMGANDYINNNYRYCLWLKDCSIN
-721 IIKSWIRP
+721 IIKS
-729 FLGAY
+729 
-734 EFINRKL
+734 
-741 RYVIWLKDISPV
+741 
-753 EINKS
+753 S
-758 KIVKE
+758 KEVME
-763 RINNVYNFRKKSSD
+763 RIRLVRESRLNSSKKS
-777 AGTRKGAEYPS
+777 TRAAADTPTIFTEIRQPE
-788 LLLNITQKDIDYSNF
+788 NDYL
-803 IFVPRVSSERRRYI
+803 ILPVVSSENRRYI
-817 PMGFLPSTVMISDAG
+817 PMGFVSKNIIANTNAQMIEGATYYD
-832 YFMPYADLYTF
+832 F
-843 GVLNSNV
+843 GILSSNV

-856 TVAGRLEMRYRYS
+856 AICGRMKSDYAYS
-869 NFIVYNN
+869 GSIVYNN
-876 FPWPKLNEKL
+876 FPWPNISESDKQ
-886 NKKIEQ
+886 KISEC
-892 TAQAILDARELYPDC
+892 AQNIIKIREEYQDC

-914 AVLMPKELREAHRAN
+914 VVLMPKVLREAHRAN
-929 DRAVMKA
+929 DRAVMRA
-936 YGFDISMTEEDCVT
+936 YGFKDSMTEEECVVA
-950 ELLKLYSDLC
+950 LMHLYEEKIRML
-960 NNN
+960 

>member
-1 MNYYFCDNIKVY
+1 
-13 NLDFL
+13 
-18 ILIANMYR
+18 MYR

-70 NVYGIN
+70 NVYGVN
-76 NPADFICFEQRVQLG
+76 NPADFIGFEQRVQLG

-175 HKLGTEFYRLNFLVD
+175 SKLGTEFYRLNFLVD

-209 VARLYDSLLAQYKIN
+209 VARLYDSLLEQYKVN

-230 DILHNINKLC
+230 AILHNINKLC

-261 HDYLQDFQPHQVRN
+261 HDYLRDFQPHQVRN

-309 FSDPIEIPQ
+309 FSDSVEIPQ
-318 FSEGAVNLILE
+318 FSENVVNLILE

-454 FDEEEFSPIKVSI
+454 FDEEEFNPIKVSI

-495 KETESIIHKEMD
+495 KETEAIIHKEMD

-547 AKKMNKQQKSEVLAL
+547 AKMMNKQQKAEVLSL

-575 AAWYKKAVE
+575 AAWYKKSAE
-584 YMKGTKIHAA
+584 YMKETNIHSA

-611 EGLIKE
+611 EVLMQE
-617 GIVINFAYKSFLW
+617 GIIINFAYKSFIW

-636 KAHVHCIIIG
+636 KAHVHCVIVG

-663 KPCYHIN
+663 KPCAHIN
-670 AYLAELPDIFVKRRT
+670 AYLAEIPDIFVKRRT
-685 RPLCNVPELTLGNKT
+685 KPLCNVPELILGNKT

-707 LSEEEKDEV
+707 LSEEEKDK
-716 ITKEP
+716 IIAKEP
-721 IIKSWIRP
+721 ITKSWIRP

-734 EFINRKL
+734 EFINRKS
-741 RYVIWLKDISPV
+741 RYVIWLKDISPA
-753 EINKS
+753 EINQS

-763 RINNVYNFRKKSSD
+763 RISNVYNFRIKSTD

-788 LLLNITQKDIDYSNF
+788 LLLNITQKNIDYDNF
-803 IFVPRVSSERRRYI
+803 IFIPRVSSERRRYI
-817 PMGFLPSTVMISDAG
+817 PMGFLSSTVMISDAG

-856 TVAGRLEMRYRYS
+856 VVAGRLKSDYRYS

-876 FPWPKLNEKL
+876 FPWPQLNENQK
-886 NKKIEQ
+886 KKIEE
-892 TAQAILDARELYPDC
+892 TAQGILDARELYLDC

>member
-1 MNYYFCDNIKVY
+1 
-13 NLDFL
+13 
-18 ILIANMYR
+18 MYR

-70 NVYGIN
+70 NVYGVD
-76 NPADFICFEQRVQLG
+76 NPADFIGFEQRVQLG

-168 SAEIIEL
+168 SAEVIEL
-175 HKLGTEFYRLNFLVD
+175 SKLGTEFYRLNFLVD

-209 VARLYDSLLAQYKIN
+209 VARLYDSLLEQYKVN

-230 DILHNINKLC
+230 AILHNINKLC

-309 FSDPIEIPQ
+309 FSDPVEIPQ
-318 FSEGAVNLILE
+318 FSENAVNLILE

-348 ESTLNPEKRRQGGM
+348 ESTLNPDTRRHGGM

-381 FRNDFKEAMSR
+381 FKNDFKEAMSR

-398 IQLLKALQ
+398 IQLLKVLQ

-424 LTEAYLSL
+424 LTESYLSL

-442 TITDSSGTGILG
+442 TITDSSGTGVLG
-454 FDEEEFSPIKVSI
+454 FDEEEFNPIKVSI
-467 QQFYGIEINDFAVA
+467 QQFYGIEINDFAVS

-495 KETESIIHKEMD
+495 KETEAIIHKEMD

-518 EGNSL
+518 EGNAL
-523 NMDWEEIIKSNTL
+523 RLEWADIISPDNL
-536 SYIMGN
+536 SYIIGN
-542 PPFVG
+542 PPFLGFTYMSNEQKLDLQVLFP
-547 AKKMNKQQKSEVLAL
+547 KK
-562 FNKNSSAKSLDYV
+562 KNLDYV
-575 AAWYKKAVE
+575 CCWYKKAYDYIKDTNIE
-584 YMKGTKIHAA
+584 CA
-594 FVSTNSITQG
+594 FVSTNSIVQG
-604 EQVPILW
+604 ETVARMW
-611 EGLIKE
+611 EDIP
-617 GIVINFAYKSFLW
+617 VHINFAYRTFIWTSESKS
-630 DSEANL
+630 S
-636 KAHVHCIIIG
+636 AHVHCVIIG
-646 FSYEELKN
+646 FSMIDKQN
-654 KLLYSDQSC
+654 KLLFTDGQYQ
-663 KPCYHIN
+663 KVKYIN
-670 AYLAELPDIFVKRRT
+670 KYLMEAPDILIQSINKPLSNSKPMVYGNKPADGGYLIVEADEYNQICQEFPDIVEFI
-685 RPLCNVPELTLGNKT
+685 RPL
-700 YDDGNLI
+700 
-707 LSEEEKDEV
+707 
-716 ITKEP
+716 
-721 IIKSWIRP
+721 
-729 FLGAY
+729 LGAREY
-734 EFINRKL
+734 LHNEK
-741 RYVIWLKDISPV
+741 RYCLWLKGVPPSTIKKNRFLYSRV
-753 EINKS
+753 S
-758 KIVKE
+758 KCKE
-763 RINNVYNFRKKSSD
+763 ARANSKAAGIRKFAD
-777 AGTRKGAEYPS
+777 TPALFAQ
-788 LLLNITQKDIDYSNF
+788 ITQPDNSDYL
-803 IFVPRVSSERRRYI
+803 IIPRTSSEKRRYI
-817 PMGFLPSTVMISDAG
+817 PIGFMHSDVKVTDAVQIV
-832 YFMPYADLYTF
+832 PDANLYDF
-843 GVLNSNV
+843 GIITSNV

-856 TVAGRLEMRYRYS
+856 AFAGRLKSDYRYS
-869 NFIVYNN
+869 KDVVYNT
-876 FPWPKLNEKL
+876 FPWPKLTKENRTE
-886 NKKIEQ
+886 IER
-892 TAQAILDARELYPDC
+892 TANLILSARALYKD
-907 SLADLYD
+907 STLADLYD
-914 AVLMPKELREAHRAN
+914 ELTMPIELRNAHREN
-929 DRAVMKA
+929 NKAVMKA
-936 YGFDISMTEEDCVT
+936 FGFDLQMTEEECVAA
-950 ELLKLYSDLC
+950 LMKLYQTLV
-960 NNN
+960 